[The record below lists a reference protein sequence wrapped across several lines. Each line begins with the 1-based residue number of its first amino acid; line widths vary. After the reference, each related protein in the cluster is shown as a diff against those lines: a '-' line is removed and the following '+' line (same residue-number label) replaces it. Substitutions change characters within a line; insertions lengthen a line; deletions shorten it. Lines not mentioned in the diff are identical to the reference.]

1 MMLINIL
8 VNIQKKIKKIKLKTS
23 TKPEQNNLFNGL
35 TFVASMIG
43 YTLMINTNKGKNT
56 MVTLHQ
62 KSLNDIE
69 AYNKLRE
76 EELILKAAKS
86 SSATESEM
94 LYGSLFVTFTPGF
107 VNVLAQN
114 LKEVLE
120 KMLDNTTV
128 KMYNTTN
135 NEYAYDFI

>member
-1 MMLINIL
+1 
-8 VNIQKKIKKIKLKTS
+8 
-23 TKPEQNNLFNGL
+23 
-35 TFVASMIG
+35 
-43 YTLMINTNKGKNT
+43 MINTNKGKNT

-86 SSATESEM
+86 SGATESEM